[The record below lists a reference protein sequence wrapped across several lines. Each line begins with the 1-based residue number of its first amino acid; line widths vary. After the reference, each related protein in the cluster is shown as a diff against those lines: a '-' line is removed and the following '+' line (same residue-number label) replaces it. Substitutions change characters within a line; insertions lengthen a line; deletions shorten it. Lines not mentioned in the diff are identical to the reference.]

1 MGRPVE
7 FEREDVLYKALLTFR
22 HKGFTNTSI
31 KDLESATG
39 LKPGS
44 IYSAFG
50 NKRDFFVAT
59 LHSYFELTAQ
69 HFAEDMAAEPTPLAG
84 LKRFYER
91 ILSNVVSETPE
102 RCCYVVKTALEL
114 SGEEP
119 DIQIMIRD
127 YFTVVERNI
136 IAAIRQGQELG
147 EVTRRHSAETLGKLL
162 LTWLYGINVESMIN
176 PQLSDL
182 ELMKETLF
190 TMLSV
195 RH

>member
-7 FEREDVLYKALLTFR
+7 FEREEVLHKALLTFR

-31 KDLESATG
+31 KDLELATG

-50 NKRDFFVAT
+50 NKREFFVAT
-59 LHSYFELTAQ
+59 LQSYFELTAQ
-69 HFAEDMAAEPTPLAG
+69 NFADDMAAEPTPLAG

-91 ILSNVVSETPE
+91 ILFNVVSETPE

-119 DIQIMIRD
+119 EIQAMIQE
-127 YFTVVERNI
+127 YFKAVEHNI
-136 IAAIRQGQELG
+136 ISAISQGQEIG
-147 EVTRRHSAETLGKLL
+147 EVTRSQSAVALGKLL
-162 LTWLYGINVESMIN
+162 ITSLYGINVESMIN
-176 PQLSDL
+176 PKLSDL
-182 ELMKETLF
+182 ELMKEALF
-190 TMLSV
+190 TVLAV